1 MGNIFT
7 TVIGVSD
14 LDVKDVGEFIDD
26 LRESSNG
33 GVSIQA
39 VCADAVYGLEH
50 ILQALKITIESE
62 KRKITLVDRPE
73 MDLLLRISCTDQI
86 SRALKDIGLRNQASG
101 CFILFSKEKKKLI
114 KVTRRICNTNL
125 KIDDSVLKPNKR
137 KKELIC
143 RRLGVQL
150 NKFLSNDDAF
160 TSYLSEKA
168 ALLTK

>member
-26 LRESSNG
+26 LRETSNG

-86 SRALKDIGLRNQASG
+86 SRVFEGHRLKESR
-101 CFILFSKEKKKLI
+101 
-114 KVTRRICNTNL
+114 TRL
-125 KIDDSVLKPNKR
+125 LYSFLKR
-137 KKELIC
+137 KKE
-143 RRLGVQL
+143 VD
-150 NKFLSNDDAF
+150 K
-160 TSYLSEKA
+160 SYQ
-168 ALLTK
+168 TYM